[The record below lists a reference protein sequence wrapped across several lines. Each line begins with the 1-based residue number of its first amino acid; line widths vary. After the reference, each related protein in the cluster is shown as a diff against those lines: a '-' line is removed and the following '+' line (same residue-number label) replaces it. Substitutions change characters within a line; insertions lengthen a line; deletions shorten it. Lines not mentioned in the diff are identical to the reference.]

1 MRLAILCFA
10 LGVWFL
16 QQQPVLPG
24 WGALVA
30 LAAVSA
36 GLTFTAWR
44 GQGRRRQSL
53 ACLAALLAGFAW
65 AAAMGQWRLADQL
78 PHENEGRDIRITGV
92 VAALPQAY
100 ENGVRFDFEV
110 EQAEA
115 GVPSKIS
122 LAWYRGW
129 RTEESDEWHA
139 APELHA
145 GERWQ
150 LTVRLKRPHGNL
162 NPQGFDYEAWLF
174 ERGVRAT
181 GYVRAAD
188 DHASSAG
195 SGRHAG
201 LSEAKGEPGASRLRS
216 DLWRGSPGP
225 QAEATHN
232 RRLAAFVPR
241 FGLAVERLRER
252 VRERFLHSLPEH
264 DYAGVLVALVVGD
277 QRAIDGGLWQVFA
290 RTGISHLMSISGL
303 HVTMVAALGAW
314 LVSFAWRRRPALMLR
329 LPAQKAAA
337 AAGWATAFAY
347 CLLAGFGVPA
357 QRTLIMLSVVALALW
372 LGRAA
377 SGSRVLALALLIVLL
392 RDPWAVLSAGFWL
405 SFGAVALLFF
415 IAAGRIAP
423 RHWLAE
429 WGRAQ
434 WAVTIGLIP
443 ALLALFQQFSLVSP
457 LANAVAIPV
466 VSLIVTPLA
475 LIGALLP
482 FDLPLVLAHQLLAWL
497 MAFVEWL
504 ADLPLT
510 VWQQHAPP
518 AWAVGLAALGC
529 VWLLLP
535 RGFPSRGAGAVLML
549 PLVLVAPAR
558 PAEGELLL
566 TVLDVG
572 QGLAVHAQTAG
583 HDLIYDTGPQ
593 FSPDANSGNR
603 ILLPYLRAQ
612 GVRRLDG
619 LVLTHED
626 KDHAGG
632 ALSLLDGLPVAWTA
646 SSLPEDHP
654 FREAPG
660 HRPCSD
666 GQAWEWDGVRFE
678 MLHPDTAGYEKTK
691 RKSNDM
697 SCVLKVTAGESSALL
712 TGDIETISEQAL
724 SKRHGERL
732 RADVLLAP
740 HHGSRTSS
748 SPEFIA
754 AVGARTVIFPV
765 GYRNRFRH
773 PNAEVLRR
781 YEDSGAQLLR
791 TDRDGAVT
799 LHFGAVS
806 PGLTFEREARR
817 RYWHGR

>member
-1 MRLAILCFA
+1 MRMSILAFA
-10 LGVWFL
+10 AGVWLL
-16 QQQPVLPG
+16 QQQAALPG
-24 WGALVA
+24 WNVLAG
-30 LAAVSA
+30 LAAASA
-36 GLTFTAWR
+36 GLTFAVLKLR
-44 GQGRRRQSL
+44 FGGRRAL
-53 ACLAALLAGFAW
+53 AVMAAALAGFAW
-65 AAAMGQWRLADQL
+65 AAALGQAHLADAL
-78 PHENEGRDIRITGV
+78 PAANEGRDIRVTGV
-92 VAALPQAY
+92 VAGLPQAY
-100 ENGVRFDFEV
+100 ENGVRFDFDV
-110 EQAEA
+110 ERAESSL
-115 GVPSKIS
+115 PSRIS

-129 RTEESDEWHA
+129 RLEESEEWHA
-139 APELHA
+139 LQELHA

-162 NPQGFDYEAWLF
+162 NPHGFDYEAWLF

-181 GYVRAAD
+181 GYVRND
-188 DHASSAG
+188 DG
-195 SGRHAG
+195 
-201 LSEAKGEPGASRLRS
+201 
-216 DLWRGSPGP
+216 
-225 QAEATHN
+225 N
-232 RRLAAFVPR
+232 RRLEAFVARP
-241 FGLAVERLRER
+241 GYGVERLREA
-252 VRERFLHSLPEH
+252 VRARFLRALPEH
-264 DYAGVLVALVVGD
+264 DYAGVLVALAVGD
-277 QRAIDGGLWQVFA
+277 QRAIDGGLWQLFA

-314 LVSFAWRRRPALMLR
+314 LVSFFWRRSPALMLR

-357 QRTLIMLSVVALALW
+357 QRTLFMLSVVALALW
-372 LGRAA
+372 LGRAD
-377 SGSRVLALALLIVLL
+377 SGSRVLALALLLVLL
-392 RDPWAVLSAGFWL
+392 ADPWAVLSAGFWL

-415 IAAGRIAP
+415 VSSGRLAP

-434 WAVTIGLIP
+434 WAVTLGLLP

-457 LANAVAIPV
+457 IANAVAIPV
-466 VSLIVTPLA
+466 VSFVVTPLA
-475 LIGALLP
+475 LIAAVLP
-482 FDLPLVLAHQLLAWL
+482 FDALLLLAHQILAGL

-504 ADLPLT
+504 AGLPLA

-529 VWLLLP
+529 AWLLLP
-535 RGFPSRGAGAVLML
+535 RGFPARGVGALL
-549 PLVLVAPAR
+549 IFPLVLVEPAR
-558 PAEGELLL
+558 PAPGELRL

-572 QGLAVHAQTAG
+572 QGLAVHAQTAS
-583 HDLIYDTGPQ
+583 HDLVYDTGPQ

-603 ILLPYLRAQ
+603 ILLPYLRAA

-619 LVLTHED
+619 LILTHED
-626 KDHAGG
+626 KDHSGG
-632 ALSLLDGLPVAWTA
+632 ALSLLDGLPVAWTS
-646 SSLPEDHP
+646 SSLPDDHP

-660 HRPCSD
+660 HRPCID

-678 MLHPDTAGYEKTK
+678 MLHPEAAGYETK

-697 SCVLKVTAGESSALL
+697 SCVLKVSSAHGSALL

-724 SKRHGERL
+724 SKRLGERL

-748 SPEFIA
+748 SPAFLA
-754 AVGARTVIFPV
+754 ATGAKTVVFPV

-773 PNAEVLRR
+773 PNEAVWQR
-781 YEDSGAQLLR
+781 YEATGAQLLR

-799 LHFGAVS
+799 IEFAV
-806 PGLTFEREARR
+806 PRRLTFERAARR
-817 RYWHGR
+817 RYWHGQ

>member
-1 MRLAILCFA
+1 MRLTILCFA
-10 LGVWFL
+10 LGVGFL
-16 QQQPVLPG
+16 QQQPFLPG
-24 WGALVA
+24 WGALAA
-30 LAAVSA
+30 LAAVLA
-36 GLTFTAWR
+36 GLTFAAWYAR
-44 GQGRRRQSL
+44 GRWRRSL

-65 AAAMGQWRLADQL
+65 AAAFGQWRLADHL
-78 PHENEGRDIRITGV
+78 PSENEGRDIRVTGV
-92 VAALPQAY
+92 VAALPQSY

-110 EQAEA
+110 ENAEA
-115 GVPSKIS
+115 AVPSLIS

-139 APELHA
+139 APEVHA

-181 GYVRAAD
+181 GYVRN
-188 DHASSAG
+188 
-195 SGRHAG
+195 
-201 LSEAKGEPGASRLRS
+201 
-216 DLWRGSPGP
+216 
-225 QAEATHN
+225 AEDN
-232 RRLAAFVPR
+232 RRLAAFVAR
-241 FGLAVERLRER
+241 FDLAVERLRELI
-252 VRERFLHSLPEH
+252 RERFFRSLPEH

-277 QRAIDGGLWQVFA
+277 QRAIDGGLWQLFA

-303 HVTMVAALGAW
+303 HVTMVAGLGAW
-314 LVSFAWRRRPALMLR
+314 LASFYWRRRPALMLR

-357 QRTLIMLSVVALALW
+357 QRTLYMISVVALALW

-392 RDPWAVLSAGFWL
+392 LDPWAVLSAGFWL
-405 SFGAVALLFF
+405 SFGAVALLFY
-415 IAAGRIAP
+415 IGSGRVAP
-423 RHWLAE
+423 GHWLAE

-434 WAVTIGLIP
+434 WAITIGMIP

-457 LANAVAIPV
+457 LANAVAIPI
-466 VSLIVTPLA
+466 VSFVITPLA
-475 LIGALLP
+475 LVGALLP
-482 FDLPLVLAHQLLAWL
+482 FDVVLVLAHQLLAWL
-497 MAFVEWL
+497 MLFIGWL
-504 ADLPLT
+504 ADLPSA

-518 AWAVGLAALGC
+518 GWAVGLATLGC

-535 RGFPSRGAGAVLML
+535 RGFPSRGVGAFLML

-558 PAEGELLL
+558 PAGGELRL

-572 QGLAVHAQTAG
+572 QGLAVHAQTSE
-583 HDLIYDTGPQ
+583 HDLVYDTGPQ

-603 ILLPYLRAQ
+603 ILLPYLRAA

-619 LVLTHED
+619 LIVTHLD
-626 KDHAGG
+626 KDHSGG
-632 ALSLLDGLPVAWTA
+632 ALSLLDGLPIGWTA
-646 SSLPEDHP
+646 SSMPEDHP

-660 HRPCSD
+660 HRPCFD
-666 GQAWEWDGVRFE
+666 GQSWEWDGVRFE
-678 MLHPDTAGYEKTK
+678 MLHPEAADYERTVRKT
-691 RKSNDM
+691 NDM
-697 SCVLKVTAGESSALL
+697 SCVLKIIAANGSVLL
-712 TGDIETISEQAL
+712 TGDIETVSEQAML
-724 SKRHGERL
+724 KRHGERL

-740 HHGSRTSS
+740 HHGSRSS
-748 SPEFIA
+748 SSAEFLA
-754 AVGARTVIFPV
+754 AVGAKTVIFPV
-765 GYRNRFRH
+765 GYRSRFRH

-781 YEDSGAQLLR
+781 YEATGAQLLR

-799 LHFGAVS
+799 LRFGAVP
-806 PGLTFEREARR
+806 PGLTLQREARR
-817 RYWHGR
+817 RYWHGQ

>member
-1 MRLAILCFA
+1 MRMSILGFA
-10 LGVWFL
+10 AGVWLL
-16 QQQPVLPG
+16 QQQAGLPG
-24 WGALVA
+24 WNVLAM

-36 GLTFTAWR
+36 GLTLAAWKAR
-44 GQGRRRQSL
+44 GGGRRAL
-53 ACLAALLAGFAW
+53 ACVAAALAGFAW
-65 AAAMGQWRLADQL
+65 AAALGQMRLADAL
-78 PHENEGRDIRITGV
+78 PAANEGRDIRVTGV
-92 VAALPQAY
+92 VAGLPQAY
-100 ENGVRFDFEV
+100 ENGVRFEFAV
-110 EQAEA
+110 ESSDAA
-115 GVPSKIS
+115 VPSRIS

-129 RTEESDEWHA
+129 RTEESDEWHEMQ
-139 APELHA
+139 ELHA

-162 NPQGFDYEAWLF
+162 NPHGFDYEAWLF

-188 DHASSAG
+188 D
-195 SGRHAG
+195 
-201 LSEAKGEPGASRLRS
+201 
-216 DLWRGSPGP
+216 
-225 QAEATHN
+225 N
-232 RRLAAFVPR
+232 RRLDAFVPR
-241 FGLAVERLRER
+241 FGPAVERLRER
-252 VRERFLHSLPEH
+252 IRERFQRALPEH
-264 DYAGVLVALVVGD
+264 DYAGVLVALAVGD
-277 QRAIDGGLWQVFA
+277 QRAIDGGLWQLFA

-303 HVTMVAALGAW
+303 HVTMVAGLGAW
-314 LVSFAWRRRPALMLR
+314 LLAFFWRRRPALMLR

-357 QRTLIMLSVVALALW
+357 QRTLYMLSVVALALW

-377 SGSRVLALALLIVLL
+377 SGSRVLALALLLVLL
-392 RDPWAVLSAGFWL
+392 ADPWAVLSAGFWL
-405 SFGAVALLFF
+405 SFGAVALLFA
-415 IAAGRIAP
+415 IGTGRIAP

-434 WAVTIGLIP
+434 WAVTIGLVP

-457 LANAVAIPV
+457 LANAVAIPI
-466 VSLIVTPLA
+466 VSLVVTPLA
-475 LIGALLP
+475 LTGALLP
-482 FDLPLVLAHQLLAWL
+482 FDLPLQLAHQLLAVL
-497 MAFVEWL
+497 MAGIEWL
-504 ADLPLT
+504 AELPLA

-518 AWAVGLAALGC
+518 AWAVALATLGC
-529 VWLLLP
+529 IWLLLP

-549 PLVLVAPAR
+549 PLVLVEPAR
-558 PAEGELLL
+558 PAHGELLL

-572 QGLAVHAQTAG
+572 QGLAVHAQTAS

-603 ILLPYLRAQ
+603 ILLPYLRAA

-619 LVLTHED
+619 LILTHED

-632 ALSLLDGLPVAWTA
+632 ALSLLDGLPVAWTS

-660 HRPCSD
+660 HRPCTD

-678 MLHPDTAGYEKTK
+678 MLHPEATGHAPAK

-697 SCVLKVTAGESSALL
+697 SCVLKVSAAQGSVLL

-748 SPEFIA
+748 SPEFLA
-754 AVGARTVIFPV
+754 AVGAKTVVFPV

-773 PNAEVLRR
+773 PNAEVIGR
-781 YEDSGAQLLR
+781 YEATGAQLLR

-799 LHFGAVS
+799 LRLGAV
-806 PGLTFEREARR
+806 PQGLTLQREARR
-817 RYWHGR
+817 RYWHGQ

>member
-1 MRLAILCFA
+1 MRLTILCFA
-10 LGVWFL
+10 LGVGFL
-16 QQQPVLPG
+16 QQQPFLPG
-24 WGALVA
+24 WGALAA

-36 GLTFTAWR
+36 GLTFSAWI
-44 GQGRRRQSL
+44 GQGRRRQ
-53 ACLAALLAGFAW
+53 AFVCLAALLAGFAW
-65 AAAMGQWRLADQL
+65 AATMGQWRLADRL
-78 PHENEGRDIRITGV
+78 PLENEGRDIRVTGV
-92 VAALPQAY
+92 IAGLPQAY
-100 ENGVRFDFEV
+100 ENGVRFDFQI

-115 GVPSKIS
+115 ETPSKIS

-129 RTEESDEWHA
+129 RAEESDEWHA
-139 APELHA
+139 APALHA

-181 GYVRAAD
+181 GYVRN
-188 DHASSAG
+188 
-195 SGRHAG
+195 
-201 LSEAKGEPGASRLRS
+201 
-216 DLWRGSPGP
+216 
-225 QAEATHN
+225 AEDN

-241 FGLAVERLRER
+241 PGLAVERLRETI
-252 VRERFLHSLPEH
+252 RERFFRSLPEH
-264 DYAGVLVALVVGD
+264 DYAGVLVALAVGD
-277 QRAIDGGLWQVFA
+277 QRAIDNGLWQLFA

-303 HVTMVAALGAW
+303 HVTMVAALSAW
-314 LVSFAWRRRPALMLR
+314 LVSFFWRRRPALMLR

-357 QRTLIMLSVVALALW
+357 QRTLYMLTVVALALW

-377 SGSRVLALALLIVLL
+377 AGSRVLALALLIVLL
-392 RDPWAVLSAGFWL
+392 VDPWAVLSAGFWL
-405 SFGAVALLFF
+405 SFGAVALLFY
-415 IAAGRIAP
+415 IGSGRVAP
-423 RHWLAE
+423 GHWLAE

-434 WAVTIGLIP
+434 WAITIGLIP

-466 VSLIVTPLA
+466 VSFVITPLA
-475 LIGALLP
+475 LVGALLP
-482 FDLPLVLAHQLLAWL
+482 FDVLLLLAHQLLAWL
-497 MAFVEWL
+497 MLFIEWL
-504 ADLPLT
+504 ADLPLA

-518 AWAVGLAALGC
+518 GWAVGLATLGC
-529 VWLLLP
+529 VWMLLP
-535 RGFPSRGAGAVLML
+535 RGFPSRGVGAFLML
-549 PLVLVAPAR
+549 PLVLVEPPR
-558 PAEGELLL
+558 PAGGELLL

-572 QGLAVHAQTAG
+572 QGLAVHVQTAG

-603 ILLPYLRAQ
+603 ILLPYLRAA

-619 LVLTHED
+619 LILTHED

-632 ALSLLDGLPVAWTA
+632 ALSLLDGLPVDWTA
-646 SSLPEDHP
+646 SSLPEAHP

-660 HRPCSD
+660 HRPCID

-697 SCVLKVTAGESSALL
+697 SCVLKVSTAHGSALL

-724 SKRHGERL
+724 SKRHGARL

-754 AVGARTVIFPV
+754 AVGAKMVIFPV

-781 YEDSGAQLLR
+781 YEVTGAQLLR

-799 LHFGAVS
+799 VGLGAVLRR
-806 PGLTFEREARR
+806 LTFEREARR

>member
-16 QQQPVLPG
+16 QRQAELPG
-24 WGALVA
+24 WAALAA

-36 GLTFTAWR
+36 GLTFTGWR
-44 GQGRRRQSL
+44 LRRRRRAVA
-53 ACLAALLAGFAW
+53 ACMAALLAGFVW
-65 AAAMGQWRLADQL
+65 AAGFGQWRLADHL
-78 PHENEGRDIRITGV
+78 PSENEGRDIRVTGV
-92 VAALPQAY
+92 VAGLPQSY
-100 ENGVRFDFEV
+100 ENGVRFEFVV

-115 GVPSKIS
+115 AVPSKIS
-122 LAWYRGW
+122 LAWYSGLRA
-129 RTEESDEWHA
+129 EEDDARHVL
-139 APELHA
+139 PQLHA

-150 LTVRLKRPHGNL
+150 LTVRLKHPHGNL

-174 ERGVRAT
+174 ERGIRAT

-188 DHASSAG
+188 G
-195 SGRHAG
+195 
-201 LSEAKGEPGASRLRS
+201 
-216 DLWRGSPGP
+216 
-225 QAEATHN
+225 N
-232 RRLAAFVPR
+232 RRLEAFVPR
-241 FGLAVERLRER
+241 PGLAVERLREMI
-252 VRERFLHSLPEH
+252 RERFLHSLPEH

-277 QRAIDGGLWQVFA
+277 QRAIDGGLWQLFA

-303 HVTMVAALGAW
+303 HVTMIAALGAW
-314 LVSFAWRRRPALMLR
+314 LVSFFWRRRPALMLR

-347 CLLAGFGVPA
+347 CFLAGFGVPA
-357 QRTLIMLSVVALALW
+357 QRTLYMLSVVALALW

-377 SGSRVLALALLIVLL
+377 AGSRVLALALLLVLL
-392 RDPWAVLSAGFWL
+392 LDPWAVLSAGFWL
-405 SFGAVALLFF
+405 SFGAVALLFY
-415 IAAGRIAP
+415 IGSGRLALG
-423 RHWLAE
+423 HWLAQ

-434 WAVTIGLIP
+434 WAITIGLIP

-457 LANAVAIPV
+457 LANAIAIPL
-466 VSLIVTPLA
+466 VSLVITPLA

-482 FDLPLVLAHQLLAWL
+482 FDLPLALAHQLLAWL
-497 MAFVEWL
+497 MAFIEWL
-504 ADLPLT
+504 ADLPLA
-510 VWQQHAPP
+510 VWQQHASP
-518 AWAVGLAALGC
+518 AWTVGLATLGC

-535 RGFPSRGAGAVLML
+535 RGFPSRGAGAFLML
-549 PLVLVAPAR
+549 PLVLVAPVR
-558 PAEGELLL
+558 PAEGELLV

-603 ILLPYLRAQ
+603 ILLPYLRAA

-619 LVLTHED
+619 LILTHED

-632 ALSLLDGLPVAWTA
+632 ALSLLDGLPVDWTA

-660 HRPCSD
+660 HRPCID

-678 MLHPDTAGYEKTK
+678 MLHPDAAGYEKTK

-697 SCVLKVTAGESSALL
+697 SCVLKVTAGEASMLL

-754 AVGARTVIFPV
+754 AVGAKTVIFPV

-781 YEDSGAQLLR
+781 YEAAGAQLLR

-799 LHFGAVS
+799 VRFGVS
-806 PGLTFEREARR
+806 RGLTLEREARR
-817 RYWHGR
+817 RYWHGQSD

>member
-1 MRLAILCFA
+1 MSILVFA
-10 LGVWFL
+10 VGVGFL

-24 WGALVA
+24 WGVLAA

-36 GLTFTAWR
+36 GLTFAAWHR
-44 GQGRRRQSL
+44 QGRGRQLL
-53 ACLAALLAGFAW
+53 ACLAALLAGCAW

-129 RTEESDEWHA
+129 RAEESDEWHA

-188 DHASSAG
+188 D
-195 SGRHAG
+195 
-201 LSEAKGEPGASRLRS
+201 
-216 DLWRGSPGP
+216 
-225 QAEATHN
+225 N
-232 RRLAAFVPR
+232 RRLEAFVPR
-241 FGLAVERLRER
+241 FDLAVERLREL
-252 VRERFLHSLPEH
+252 VRTRFLRALPEH
-264 DYAGVLVALVVGD
+264 DYAGVLVALAVGD
-277 QRAIDGGLWQVFA
+277 QRAIDGGLWQLFA

-314 LVSFAWRRRPALMLR
+314 LVSFFWRRRPDLMLR

-405 SFGAVALLFF
+405 SFGAVALLFY
-415 IAAGRIAP
+415 IGSGRLALG
-423 RHWLAE
+423 HWLAQ

-434 WAVTIGLIP
+434 WAITIGLIP

-457 LANAVAIPV
+457 LANAIAIPL
-466 VSLIVTPLA
+466 VSLVITPLA

-482 FDLPLVLAHQLLAWL
+482 FDLPLALAHQLLAWL
-497 MAFVEWL
+497 MAFIEWL
-504 ADLPLT
+504 ADLPLA

-518 AWAVGLAALGC
+518 MWAVGLATLGC

-535 RGFPSRGAGAVLML
+535 RGFPSRGAGAFLML

-558 PAEGELLL
+558 PVEGELLV

-572 QGLAVHAQTAG
+572 QGLAVHVQTAG

-603 ILLPYLRAQ
+603 ILLPYLRAA

-619 LVLTHED
+619 LILTHED

-646 SSLPEDHP
+646 SSLPEAHP

-660 HRPCSD
+660 HRPCID

-678 MLHPDTAGYEKTK
+678 MLHPDAAGYEKTK

-697 SCVLKVTAGESSALL
+697 SCVLKVTAGESSVLL

-724 SKRHGERL
+724 SKRQGERL

-748 SPEFIA
+748 SPEFLA
-754 AVGARTVIFPV
+754 AVGAKTVIFPV

-799 LHFGAVS
+799 LRFGAVP

>member
-1 MRLAILCFA
+1 MRMSILAFA
-10 LGVWFL
+10 AGVWVL
-16 QQQPVLPG
+16 QQQAALPG
-24 WGALVA
+24 WNVLAG

-36 GLTFTAWR
+36 GLTFAVLKLR
-44 GQGRRRQSL
+44 FGGRRAL
-53 ACLAALLAGFAW
+53 AVMAAALAGFAW
-65 AAAMGQWRLADQL
+65 AAALGQARLADAL
-78 PHENEGRDIRITGV
+78 PEANEGRDIRVTGV
-92 VAALPQAY
+92 VAGLPQAY
-100 ENGVRFDFEV
+100 ENGVRFDFAV
-110 EQAEA
+110 ESSDAA
-115 GVPSKIS
+115 VPSRIS

-129 RTEESDEWHA
+129 RLEESDEWHA
-139 APELHA
+139 LQELHA

-150 LTVRLKRPHGNL
+150 LVVRLKRPHGNL

-181 GYVRAAD
+181 GYVRAD
-188 DHASSAG
+188 DG
-195 SGRHAG
+195 
-201 LSEAKGEPGASRLRS
+201 
-216 DLWRGSPGP
+216 
-225 QAEATHN
+225 N
-232 RRLAAFVPR
+232 RRLAAFVARPAY
-241 FGLAVERLRER
+241 GVERLREA
-252 VRERFLHSLPEH
+252 VRARFLRALPEH
-264 DYAGVLVALVVGD
+264 DYAGVLVALAVGD
-277 QRAIDGGLWQVFA
+277 QRAIDGGLWQLFA

-314 LVSFAWRRRPALMLR
+314 LVSFFWRRRPALMLR

-357 QRTLIMLSVVALALW
+357 QRTLFMLSVVALALW

-377 SGSRVLALALLIVLL
+377 SGSRVLALALLLVLL
-392 RDPWAVLSAGFWL
+392 ADPWAVLSAGFWL

-415 IAAGRIAP
+415 VSSGRLAP

-434 WAVTIGLIP
+434 WAVTLGLIP

-457 LANAVAIPV
+457 IANAVAIPV
-466 VSLIVTPLA
+466 VSFVVTPLA
-475 LIGALLP
+475 LIAAVLP
-482 FDLPLVLAHQLLAWL
+482 FDALLLLAHQILAGL

-504 ADLPLT
+504 AGLPLA

-518 AWAVGLAALGC
+518 VWAVGLAALGC
-529 VWLLLP
+529 AWLLLP
-535 RGFPSRGAGAVLML
+535 RGFPARGVGALL
-549 PLVLVAPAR
+549 IFPLVLVEPAR
-558 PAEGELLL
+558 PAVGELRL

-572 QGLAVHAQTAG
+572 QGLAVHAQTAS
-583 HDLIYDTGPQ
+583 HDLVYDTGPQ

-603 ILLPYLRAQ
+603 ILLPYLRAA

-619 LVLTHED
+619 LILTHED
-626 KDHAGG
+626 KDHSGG
-632 ALSLLDGLPVAWTA
+632 ALSLLDGLPVAWTS
-646 SSLPEDHP
+646 SSLPDDHP

-660 HRPCSD
+660 HRTCID

-678 MLHPDTAGYEKTK
+678 MLHPEATGYASAK

-697 SCVLKVTAGESSALL
+697 SCVLKVSSAYGSALL

-724 SKRHGERL
+724 SKRQGERL

-748 SPEFIA
+748 SPEFLA
-754 AVGARTVIFPV
+754 AVGAETVVFPV

-773 PNAEVLRR
+773 PNEAVWRR
-781 YEDSGAQLLR
+781 YEETGAQLLR

-799 LHFGAVS
+799 VEFAV
-806 PGLTFEREARR
+806 PRRLTFERAARR

>member
-1 MRLAILCFA
+1 MRLSILAFA
-10 LGVWFL
+10 AGVWFL
-16 QQQPVLPG
+16 QQQAALPG
-24 WGALVA
+24 WGVLALLV
-30 LAAVSA
+30 AVSA
-36 GLTFTAWR
+36 GLTLAALTLAARKAR
-44 GQGRRRQSL
+44 GAGRRML
-53 ACLAALLAGFAW
+53 ACLAAALAGVVW
-65 AAAMGQWRLADQL
+65 AAVLGQVRLADAL
-78 PHENEGRDIRITGV
+78 PAANEGRDIRVTGV
-92 VAALPQAY
+92 VAGLPQAY
-100 ENGVRFDFEV
+100 ENGVRFDFAV
-110 EQAEA
+110 EQADA
-115 GVPSKIS
+115 AVPERIS

-129 RTEESDEWHA
+129 HLEESDEWHA
-139 APELHA
+139 PQEVHA

-162 NPQGFDYEAWLF
+162 NPHGFDYEAWLF

-181 GYVRAAD
+181 GYVRAD
-188 DHASSAG
+188 G
-195 SGRHAG
+195 G
-201 LSEAKGEPGASRLRS
+201 
-216 DLWRGSPGP
+216 
-225 QAEATHN
+225 N
-232 RRLAAFVPR
+232 RRLEEFVWKPAH
-241 FGLAVERLRER
+241 AVERLREA
-252 VRERFLHSLPEH
+252 VRARFLRALPER
-264 DYAGVLVALVVGD
+264 DYAGVLVALAVGD
-277 QRAIDGGLWQVFA
+277 QRAIDGGLWQLFA
-290 RTGISHLMSISGL
+290 RTGLSHLMSISGL

-314 LVSFAWRRRPALMLR
+314 LVSFFWRRRPALMLR

-357 QRTLIMLSVVALALW
+357 QRTLYMLTVVALALW
-372 LGRAA
+372 FGRATA
-377 SGSRVLALALLIVLL
+377 GSRVLALALLVVLL
-392 RDPWAVLSAGFWL
+392 LDPWAVLSAGFWL

-415 IAAGRIAP
+415 VSAGRLAP

-434 WAVTIGLIP
+434 WAVTLGLLP

-466 VSLIVTPLA
+466 VSFVVTPLA
-475 LIGALLP
+475 LIAAALP
-482 FDLPLVLAHQLLAWL
+482 FDALLLLAHQILSWL

-504 ADLPLT
+504 AALPLA

-518 AWAVGLAALGC
+518 AWAVALALLGC
-529 VWLLLP
+529 AWLLLP
-535 RGFPSRGAGAVLML
+535 RGFPARGAGAVLLL
-549 PLVLVAPAR
+549 PLVLVEPAR
-558 PAEGELLL
+558 PAHGELRL

-572 QGLAVHAQTAG
+572 QGLAVHAQTAR

-603 ILLPYLRAQ
+603 ILLPYLRAA

-626 KDHAGG
+626 KDHSGG
-632 ALSLLDGLPVAWTA
+632 ALSLIDGLPVAWSM
-646 SSLPEDHP
+646 SSLPAGHP

-660 HRPCSD
+660 HRSCAD

-678 MLHPDTAGYEKTK
+678 VLHPEAAAYDAAK

-697 SCVLKVTAGESSALL
+697 SCVLKVTSAHGSALL
-712 TGDIETISEQAL
+712 AGDIETASEQAL
-724 SKRHGERL
+724 SKRQGGRL

-748 SPEFIA
+748 SPEFLA

-773 PNAEVLRR
+773 PNEAVWRR
-781 YEDSGAQLLR
+781 YEETGAQLLR

-799 LHFGAVS
+799 LRFAAVS
-806 PGLTFEREARR
+806 PGLTFERAARR
-817 RYWHGR
+817 RYWHGE

>member
-1 MRLAILCFA
+1 MRLSILAFA
-10 LGVWFL
+10 AGVWFL
-16 QQQPVLPG
+16 QQQAALPG
-24 WGALVA
+24 WGVLALLV
-30 LAAVSA
+30 AVSA
-36 GLTFTAWR
+36 GLTLAAREAR
-44 GQGRRRQSL
+44 GAGRRML
-53 ACLAALLAGFAW
+53 ACLAAALAGVVW
-65 AAAMGQWRLADQL
+65 AAVLGQVRLADAL
-78 PHENEGRDIRITGV
+78 PAANEGRDVRVTGF
-92 VAALPQAY
+92 VAGLPQAY
-100 ENGVRFDFEV
+100 ENGVRFDFAV
-110 EQAEA
+110 EQADA
-115 GVPSKIS
+115 AVPERIS

-129 RTEESDEWHA
+129 HLEESDEWHA
-139 APELHA
+139 PQEVHA

-162 NPQGFDYEAWLF
+162 NPHGFDYEAWLF

-181 GYVRAAD
+181 GYVRAD
-188 DHASSAG
+188 G
-195 SGRHAG
+195 G
-201 LSEAKGEPGASRLRS
+201 
-216 DLWRGSPGP
+216 
-225 QAEATHN
+225 N
-232 RRLAAFVPR
+232 RRLEEFVWKPAH
-241 FGLAVERLRER
+241 AVERLREA
-252 VRERFLHSLPEH
+252 VRARFLRALPER
-264 DYAGVLVALVVGD
+264 DYAGVLVALAVGD
-277 QRAIDGGLWQVFA
+277 QRAIDGGLWQLFA
-290 RTGISHLMSISGL
+290 RTGLSHLMSISGL

-314 LVSFAWRRRPALMLR
+314 LVSFFWRRRPALMLR

-357 QRTLIMLSVVALALW
+357 QRTLYMLTVVALALW
-372 LGRAA
+372 FGRATA
-377 SGSRVLALALLIVLL
+377 GSRVLALALLVVLL
-392 RDPWAVLSAGFWL
+392 LDPWAVLSAGFWL

-415 IAAGRIAP
+415 VSAGRLAP

-434 WAVTIGLIP
+434 WAVTLGLLP

-466 VSLIVTPLA
+466 VSFVVTPLA
-475 LIGALLP
+475 LIAAALP
-482 FDLPLVLAHQLLAWL
+482 FDALLLLAHQILSWL

-504 ADLPLT
+504 AALPLA

-518 AWAVGLAALGC
+518 AWAVALALLGC
-529 VWLLLP
+529 AWLLLP
-535 RGFPSRGAGAVLML
+535 RGFPARGAGAVLLL
-549 PLVLVAPAR
+549 PLVLVEPAR
-558 PAEGELLL
+558 PAHGELRL

-572 QGLAVHAQTAG
+572 QGLAVHAQTAR

-603 ILLPYLRAQ
+603 ILLPYLRAA

-626 KDHAGG
+626 KDHSGG
-632 ALSLLDGLPVAWTA
+632 ALSLIDGLPVAWSM
-646 SSLPEDHP
+646 SSLPADHP

-660 HRPCSD
+660 HRSCAD

-678 MLHPDTAGYEKTK
+678 VLHPEAAAYDAAK

-697 SCVLKVTAGESSALL
+697 SCVLKVTSAHGSALL
-712 TGDIETISEQAL
+712 TGDIETASEQAL
-724 SKRHGERL
+724 SKRQGGRL

-748 SPEFIA
+748 SPEFLV

-773 PNAEVLRR
+773 PNEAVWRR
-781 YEDSGAQLLR
+781 YEETGAQLLR

-799 LHFGAVS
+799 LRFAAVS
-806 PGLTFEREARR
+806 PGLTFERAARR
-817 RYWHGR
+817 RYWHGE